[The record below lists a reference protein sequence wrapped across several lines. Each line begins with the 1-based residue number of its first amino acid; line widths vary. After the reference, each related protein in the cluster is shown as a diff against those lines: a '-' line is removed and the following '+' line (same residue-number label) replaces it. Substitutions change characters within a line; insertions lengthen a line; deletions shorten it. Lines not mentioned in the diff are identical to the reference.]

1 MQQMMNA
8 GYPSNGPASYMPP
21 PPQYG
26 RQVQKMFGRSK
37 RGYGHG
43 AALRQMYSN
52 GFDWRT
58 QLNNHQPQL
67 NGISTGGRPAGSGA
81 MPRGLQSSG
90 RYGFQRSQR
99 GVLDELRQRQI
110 IQAKIAQEQALQA
123 HAVHQPSISSMIPQA
138 PTPSTDL
145 IKVCDEAGY
154 CEFLTAEEIAARD
167 SKALSKST
175 AEHVETIM
183 VCNEDTGH
191 CEEVPIH
198 LAPIDDQS
206 CSINLIDVTDKNT
219 NALTTEIA
227 VVCDDT
233 PDPPAAPQIL
243 HHQAPPTIIDD
254 TVVVCD
260 ETTGAC
266 EEVHISQAPQTC
278 ETQTIVLTDDN
289 GHQQEATVLVCDDE
303 DKQIHAAGLSGH
315 SHGHGEVCPLC
326 GAAPQYQK
334 LVWSLPQYH
343 NLLEHQASPIPAVH
357 APPPLPPMAP
367 MPPMIHNVHEPI
379 MHHESA
385 PAT

>member
-1 MQQMMNA
+1 MMRNR
-8 GYPSNGPASYMPP
+8 GYPSSGPAPYMPP

-26 RQVQKMFGRSK
+26 RQVQKMMGRSK

-58 QLNNHQPQL
+58 QLNNHQGQL
-67 NGISTGGRPAGSGA
+67 GGISTGGISTGGRAAGSGA
-81 MPRGLQSSG
+81 MPRGLQGG
-90 RYGFQRSQR
+90 RYGFQRSKR

-123 HAVHQPSISSMIPQA
+123 QAVQQPSISSMIPHA
-138 PTPSTDL
+138 HSPSTDL
-145 IKVCDEAGY
+145 IKVCDEAGF

-167 SKALSKST
+167 SKALKNST

-183 VCNEDTGH
+183 VCNEDTGF
-191 CEEVPIH
+191 CEEIPIH
-198 LAPIDDQS
+198 LAPVDDQS

-227 VVCDDT
+227 VVCNDT
-233 PDPPAAPQIL
+233 PDPV

-266 EEVHISQAPQTC
+266 EEVHISQAPATC
-278 ETQTIVLTDDN
+278 DTKTILLTGDN
-289 GHQQEATVLVCDDE
+289 GHVQEATVLVCDEE
-303 DKQIHAAGLSGH
+303 DKQIQSAGLSGH

-326 GAAPQYQK
+326 GAAPEYQK

-343 NLLEHQASPIPAVH
+343 NLLEHQIQPVPTVH
-357 APPPLPPMAP
+357 APPPPPPMAP
-367 MPPMIHNVHEPI
+367 MPPMIHNVHEPM

-385 PAT
+385 PTT